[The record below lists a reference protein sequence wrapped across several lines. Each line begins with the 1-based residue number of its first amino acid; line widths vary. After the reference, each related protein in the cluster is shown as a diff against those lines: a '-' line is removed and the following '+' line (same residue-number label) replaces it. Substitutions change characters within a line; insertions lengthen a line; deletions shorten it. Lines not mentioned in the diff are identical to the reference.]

1 MTQIDPRDIPVLS
14 DLATARQR
22 GLDTARA
29 MGLTGA
35 AVRAMS
41 VVEFLALLG
50 LTRDARTRR
59 PSLTDAAHAQFVW
72 EGERARLAVEI
83 ENAASDEALDQLAS
97 VLQATFDAQQA
108 GRTRVVLTREDVMA
122 VYAAKGLDAR
132 AEVLGIDAVRIA
144 P

>member
-1 MTQIDPRDIPVLS
+1 MTEPRDIPVLS
-14 DLATARQR
+14 DLATARQH
-22 GLDTARA
+22 GLETARA
-29 MGLTGA
+29 MGLTGS

-72 EGERARLAVEI
+72 EGERERLAAEV
-83 ENAASDEALDQLAS
+83 ENAESDAALDQLAG
-97 VLQATFDAQQA
+97 VLQITFDAQQA
-108 GRTRVVLTREDVMA
+108 GRTRVVLTREDVMSL
-122 VYAAKGLDAR
+122 YAARGLDPR